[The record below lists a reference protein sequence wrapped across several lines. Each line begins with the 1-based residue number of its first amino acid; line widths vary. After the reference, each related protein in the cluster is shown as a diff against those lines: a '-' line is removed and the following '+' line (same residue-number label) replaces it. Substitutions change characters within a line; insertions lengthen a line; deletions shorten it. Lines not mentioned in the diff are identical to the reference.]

1 MNLKPQVTFK
11 HNISQLITMNWFKKK
26 FSQLSTLLNADDKTE
41 EAFENESP
49 EVDSPQQGQRVA
61 EKKLDNIEE
70 LKEITIGAITASVR
84 MLGYGKTMVSGLTF
98 HSAFADNAVENVGL
112 MTLIKDEGFIK
123 RMKRDFKSKGIP
135 YKEELSIDII
145 HESDRLGKVTKITD
159 GIGVEVLTPNE
170 TMRKVNAKIVATEG
184 FTWEPEYIL
193 EPTGKQYFIG
203 RCKNP
208 KIENGPKI
216 HNHIAFIGI
225 EEKSE
230 EQYNINNFISRS
242 HAMIMFDKDI
252 GAYKIYRSK
261 FLNNPSHKIKIYN
274 TALND
279 FSGINLS
286 NINVPHVLK
295 DGDSITFND
304 KVVIEFSL
312 LK

>member
-1 MNLKPQVTFK
+1 
-11 HNISQLITMNWFKKK
+11 MNWFKKK
-26 FSQLSTLLNADDKTE
+26 FEQLSSKLNADEDFEPEEGKDKTE
-41 EAFENESP
+41 VKESFRDGSHEMVP
-49 EVDSPQQGQRVA
+49 PQHVKKA
-61 EKKLDNIEE
+61 SEKKPDNIEE
-70 LKEITIGAITASVR
+70 LKEITIGAITNTVR
-84 MLGYGKTMVSGLTF
+84 MLGYGKTVVSGLTF

-112 MTLIKDEGFIK
+112 MALIKDESFIK
-123 RMKRDFKSKGIP
+123 RIKRDFKSKGIA
-135 YKEELSIDII
+135 YKDELNMDVI
-145 HESDRLGKVTKITD
+145 HESARVGRVTKITD

-184 FTWEPEYIL
+184 ITWEPQYIL

-216 HNHIAFIGI
+216 HNDIAFVGI
-225 EEKSE
+225 EEKNE
-230 EQYNINNFISRS
+230 EQYHINNFISRS

-279 FSGINLS
+279 FSGISLS
-286 NINVPHVLK
+286 NANVPHVLK

-312 LK
+312 IK